1 MLQPDAQTSQCLRR
15 TAREMAAKVWKLHGL
30 KLINLFDQTGKHLNM
45 ESLPGSPLIL
55 NICFLSMGHEEE
67 AWT

>member
-1 MLQPDAQTSQCLRR
+1 MPKLHNVSEGLQEKWQQKF
-15 TAREMAAKVWKLHGL
+15 ENWKLHGL
-30 KLINLFDQTGKHLNM
+30 MLINLFDQTGRHLNM